1 MLAMLA
7 MLTMLTILTILTIKK
22 KRDTQAGFSCVGSN
36 ESQGVKRRL
45 AIMAAQYV
53 NIVFDM
59 LIYS

>member
-1 MLAMLA
+1 M
-7 MLTMLTILTILTIKK
+7 LTIKK
-22 KRDTQAGFSCVGSN
+22 ETHKRGFHVVGTK

-45 AIMAAQYV
+45 AIMTAQYV

>member
-1 MLAMLA
+1 ML
-7 MLTMLTILTILTIKK
+7 IIKGGK
-22 KRDTQAGFSCVGSN
+22 YITQIGGFPCDGTK

-45 AIMAAQYV
+45 SIMTAQYV

>member
-1 MLAMLA
+1 
-7 MLTMLTILTILTIKK
+7 MLTI
-22 KRDTQAGFSCVGSN
+22 KRNPQAGFPCESSK

-45 AIMAAQYV
+45 AIMTAQYV

>member
-1 MLAMLA
+1 MLINN
-7 MLTMLTILTILTIKK
+7 TI
-22 KRDTQAGFSCVGSN
+22 RDPPQEGLLCAGTKEN
-36 ESQGVKRRL
+36 EGVKRRL